1 MKPYKFK
8 PFLKTTLWGG
18 YQIAPFKGISTAQ
31 PNIGESWEISGVPGH
46 ESLAIDR
53 GLIDDVDVGLTLT
66 ELIDKYKGLLVG
78 QKVYK
83 RFGNQFPL
91 LVKFIDSRQDLSVQV
106 HPNDELAMQRHGCAG
121 KTEMWYIIK
130 SDVGSKIYAG
140 LKKSITPDEYEKIAH
155 PQPLPKGGESEGRT
169 QSKELSLT
177 PPLPWGGAGGGLQDV
192 IATHEAHE
200 GDLYFLPAG
209 RLHAIG
215 AGNFLAEIQE
225 TSDITYRVYD
235 FGRKDAHGNP
245 RELHIEQAKD
255 AIDYQVWPEYRTSY
269 DSTKPVSQLIN
280 CPHFVVHRVVVQVAQ
295 QVDFHCDS
303 FVVVMCLW
311 GEANINGIH
320 IRQGET
326 ILVPACEN
334 ILYIFG
340 NATFLTAT
348 I

>member
-1 MKPYKFK
+1 MKPYKFE
-8 PFLKTTLWGG
+8 PYLKTTIWGG
-18 YQIAPFKGISTAQ
+18 YQIAPFKGIYTAQ
-31 PNIGESWEISGVPGH
+31 PNIGESWEISGVAGH
-46 ESLAIDR
+46 ESVAVER
-53 GLIDDVDVGLTLT
+53 GLVDDVDVGLNLT
-66 ELIDKYKGLLVG
+66 QLIDKYKGLLVG

-83 RFGNQFPL
+83 RFGNKFPL

-106 HPNDELAMQRHGCAG
+106 HPDDKLAMERHGCAG
-121 KTEMWYIIK
+121 KTEMWYVIN
-130 SDVGSKIYAG
+130 SDVGSKIYTG
-140 LKKSITPDEYEKIAH
+140 LKKSITPEEYVQLATATVPE
-155 PQPLPKGGESEGRT
+155 ESGFH
-169 QSKELSLT
+169 S
-177 PPLPWGGAGGGLQDV
+177 PMQDV

-215 AGNFLAEIQE
+215 AGNFLAEIQQ

-235 FGRKDAHGNP
+235 FGRKDVHGNP
-245 RELHIEQAKD
+245 RELHIDLAKD

-269 DSTKPVSQLIN
+269 DSTKPTSQLIN

-334 ILYIFG
+334 VLYIFG

-348 I
+348 M

>member
-1 MKPYKFK
+1 MKPYKFQ
-8 PFLKTTLWGG
+8 PYLKTTIWGG
-18 YQIAPFKGISTAQ
+18 YQISPFKGIFTAQ

-46 ESLAIDR
+46 ESVAINR
-53 GLIDDVDVGLTLT
+53 GLIDDVDEGLTLT
-66 ELIDKYKGLLVG
+66 QLIDKYKGLLIG
-78 QKVYK
+78 NKVYK
-83 RFGNQFPL
+83 KYGNKFPL

-106 HPNDELAMQRHGCAG
+106 HPDDKLAMERHQSSG
-121 KTEMWYIIK
+121 KTEMWYVIK

-140 LKKSITPDEYEKIAH
+140 LKEQITPDRYDEIT
-155 PQPLPKGGESEGRT
+155 QNSDGTSRGGWE
-169 QSKELSLT
+169 
-177 PPLPWGGAGGGLQDV
+177 DV

-200 GDLYFLPAG
+200 GDLFFLPAG

-215 AGNFLAEIQE
+215 AGNFLAEIQQ

-245 RELHIEQAKD
+245 RELHVEEARD

-269 DSTKPVSQLIN
+269 DSTRPVSQLIN
-280 CPHFVVHRVVVQVAQ
+280 CPYFIVHRVVVQVAQ

-303 FVVVMCLW
+303 FVIVVCLW
-311 GEANINGIH
+311 GEANINGISVK
-320 IRQGET
+320 QGET

-334 ILYIFG
+334 VLYIFG

-348 I
+348 M

>member
-8 PFLKTTLWGG
+8 PYLKTTLWGG

-31 PNIGESWEISGVPGH
+31 PNIGESWEISGVSGH
-46 ESLAIDR
+46 ESLAVER

-78 QKVYK
+78 QRVYK
-83 RFGNQFPL
+83 KFGNQFPL

-106 HPNDELAMQRHGCAG
+106 HPNDELAMQRHGCQG
-121 KTEMWYIIK
+121 KTEMWYVIK

-140 LKKSITPDEYEKIAH
+140 LKKSITPEDYEHLAH
-155 PQPLPKGGESEGRT
+155 TQPLPSGGESDSV
-169 QSKELSLT
+169 QA
-177 PPLPWGGAGGGLQDV
+177 PLPSGEVGGGFRDI

-269 DSTKPVSQLIN
+269 DSTKPVSQLID

-334 ILYIFG
+334 VLYIFG

-348 I
+348 M

>member
-1 MKPYKFK
+1 MKPYKFE
-8 PFLKTTLWGG
+8 PYLKTTIWGG
-18 YQIAPFKGISTAQ
+18 YQIAPFKGIYTAQ

-46 ESLAIDR
+46 ESIAVER
-53 GLIDDVDVGLTLT
+53 GLVDDVDVGLNLAQ
-66 ELIDKYKGLLVG
+66 LIDKYKGLLVG

-83 RFGNQFPL
+83 KFGNKFPL

-106 HPNDELAMQRHGCAG
+106 HPDDKLAMERHGCAG
-121 KTEMWYIIK
+121 KTEMWYVIK

-140 LKKSITPDEYEKIAH
+140 LKKSITPDDYERLA
-155 PQPLPKGGESEGRT
+155 PLSPPEGST
-169 QSKELSLT
+169 I
-177 PPLPWGGAGGGLQDV
+177 PPSVARKTIEAPSGTVGGASSLFDV

-245 RELHIEQAKD
+245 RELHIDMAKD

-269 DSTKPVSQLIN
+269 DSTKPISQLIN

-303 FVVVMCLW
+303 FVIVMCLW
-311 GEANINGIH
+311 GEANINGIS

-334 ILYIFG
+334 VLYIFG

-348 I
+348 M